1 MALRGFLWNQ
11 CDILMFY
18 LSVIVYVR
26 LRVASVVSFAPLRSL
41 DLDSLVKS

>member
-18 LSVIVYVR
+18 LSVIVFVR
-26 LRVASVVSFAPLRSL
+26 LRVASVVSFTPLQSL
-41 DLDSLVKS
+41 DLDLSVKS